1 MRNFVLIK
9 SVLLKPLASKPNSP
23 VLTPVTTAFT
33 LGFSL
38 LASLLGLVAINAPTA
53 NAQSLYNPI
62 PLPANGQVTDSL
74 TDKDIPTGSGGFA
87 RDYAVSFKGGEQVV
101 MDLTSEQFDTI
112 ITLLGPD
119 GTTAAENDDAPDG
132 STNSMLFAR
141 ITKPGNY
148 IIRVNPYAGQGV
160 GEFTLKVTRLRAE

>member
-1 MRNFVLIK
+1 LIK
-9 SVLLKPLASKPNSP
+9 SVLLKPLVSKPSSS
-23 VLTPVTTAFT
+23 VRTPATTALT

-38 LASLLGLVAINAPTA
+38 MASLLGLVAINAQTA
-53 NAQSLYNPI
+53 HAESLYNPI

-101 MDLTSEQFDTI
+101 MDLTSDQFDTI

-119 GTTAAENDDAPDG
+119 GTTVAENDDAPDG

>member
-1 MRNFVLIK
+1 MLIK
-9 SVLLKPLASKPNSP
+9 SVVSKLNSSLSVP
-23 VLTPVTTAFT
+23 ATALTI
-33 LGFSL
+33 GFSTL
-38 LASLLGLVAINAPTA
+38 VSLGAINPQAA
-53 NAQSLYNPI
+53 SAQALYNPI

-87 RDYAVSFKGGEQVV
+87 RDYSITFKGGEQVV
-101 MDLTSEQFDTI
+101 MDLTSDQFDTI

-132 STNSMLFAR
+132 STNSMLFSR

-160 GEFTLKVTRLRAE
+160 GQFTLKVTRLRAE